1 MRVGIIGC
9 GVMGSA
15 LARTIVKNHE
25 LILYDHKQ
33 NHSEPLAREIGA
45 KACFDLN
52 TFSVGIDV
60 VILATKPKQLVE
72 VAEDLD
78 PLLSRKTL
86 LLSIL
91 AGTALETLQASFSNP
106 TLFRLMPNLPLVC
119 GKGMIGIVEESSQSL
134 EDRGK
139 VQDVLQGLGKVS
151 WLPESL
157 INAFTA
163 LTGSNP
169 AFIYLIIEAM
179 IEAGVSIGVKAS
191 EAQELILDTIEG
203 SLELL
208 RSSQESLQNLRW
220 KIASPGGTTIA
231 GLNELEAHKVRH
243 GVIRGIQC
251 AYEKANEMEN

>member
-1 MRVGIIGC
+1 MKVGIIGC
-9 GVMGSA
+9 GIMGSA
-15 LARTIVKNHE
+15 LARTIVKHHE
-25 LILYDHKQ
+25 LTLYDHKEC
-33 NHSEPLAREIGA
+33 HSEPLARDIGA

-52 TFSVGIDV
+52 TFSKGVEV

-72 VAEDLD
+72 IAEDLD
-78 PLLSRKTL
+78 PMLSRKTL

-91 AGTALETLQASFSNP
+91 AGTTLEALQASFSNP

-119 GKGMIGIVEESSQSL
+119 GKGMIGIVEESSQSP
-134 EDRGK
+134 EDKEK
-139 VQDVLQGLGKVS
+139 VRDVLQGLGKVS

-179 IEAGVSIGVKAS
+179 VEAGVSIGVKAS
-191 EAQELILDTIEG
+191 EAQELILGTIEG

-208 RSSQESLQNLRW
+208 RSSQESLQSLRW

-231 GLNELEAHKVRH
+231 GLNELEAQKVRH
-243 GVIRGIQC
+243 GVMRGIQC
-251 AYEKANEMEN
+251 AYEKANEMES